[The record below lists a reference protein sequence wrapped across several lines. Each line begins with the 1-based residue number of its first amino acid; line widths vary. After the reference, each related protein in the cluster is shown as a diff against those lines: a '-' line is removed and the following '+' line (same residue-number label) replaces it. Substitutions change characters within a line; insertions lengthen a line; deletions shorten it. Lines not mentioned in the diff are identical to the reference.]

1 MTMYPEVMPTE
12 ALMLL
17 LDKVR
22 GKEVAVSELVH
33 GAWNVLGY
41 GLNQAL
47 PLPMTIGDDGSLP
60 TDEQALLSLLGTE
73 NPNVVG
79 FGILP
84 GIAISIVIK
93 LALKLLAQYIM

>member
-1 MTMYPEVMPTE
+1 MIAYPQIMPTE

-22 GKEVAVSELVH
+22 GKPVAVSELVH
-33 GAWNVLGY
+33 GAWNVIGY
-41 GLNQAL
+41 GLNQSL
-47 PLPMTIGDDGSLP
+47 PLPEAIGDAGEI

-73 NPNVVG
+73 DEAVG

-84 GIAISIVIK
+84 AIAISMAIK
-93 LALKLLAQYIM
+93 LAIKLLAQYI

>member
-1 MTMYPEVMPTE
+1 MIAYPEIMPTE

-22 GKEVAVSELVH
+22 GKPVAVSELVH
-33 GAWNVLGY
+33 GAWNVIGY
-41 GLNQAL
+41 GLNQSL
-47 PLPMTIGDDGSLP
+47 PLPEAIGDAGEI

-73 NPNVVG
+73 DEAVG

-84 GIAISIVIK
+84 AIAISMAIK
-93 LALKLLAQYIM
+93 LAIKLLAQYI

>member
-1 MTMYPEVMPTE
+1 MIAYPVVMPTD

-22 GKEVAVSELVH
+22 GKPVAVSELVH
-33 GAWNVLGY
+33 GAWNVIGY
-41 GLNQAL
+41 GLNQSL
-47 PLPMTIGDDGSLP
+47 PLPEAIGDAGEI

-73 NPNVVG
+73 DESVVG

-84 GIAISIVIK
+84 AIAISMAIK
-93 LALKLLAQYIM
+93 LAIKLLAQYI

>member
-1 MTMYPEVMPTE
+1 MTAYPEVMPTE

-41 GLNQAL
+41 GLNQSL

-60 TDEQALLSLLGTE
+60 TDEEALVSLISSADPT
-73 NPNVVG
+73 VVG

>member
-1 MTMYPEVMPTE
+1 MIAYPEIMPTE

-22 GKEVAVSELVH
+22 GKPVAVSELVH
-33 GAWNVLGY
+33 GAWNVIGY
-41 GLNQAL
+41 GLNQSL
-47 PLPMTIGDDGSLP
+47 PLPESIGDAGEI

-73 NPNVVG
+73 DEAVG

-84 GIAISIVIK
+84 AIAISMAIK
-93 LALKLLAQYIM
+93 LAIKLLSQYI